1 MAKKTN
7 NKSTSKN
14 NEVKIEKK
22 ESQEKKIKSVDSKV
36 VKQKNS
42 FFLNFLILLILIS
55 SLGYF
60 SVSLLNFNSLGDVVN
75 GLLMVGVSIFLIAAC
90 FTNPSKKKGTSYLA
104 LLTLFIYQ
112 VLGCLVSLEVITWP
126 SNVVDNFV
134 GKSLTEVVEWSSS
147 NKIKLVQEYEY
158 SDIIPEYHVINQDVL
173 PGKKISDVKSL
184 LVVISEGPSPYKD
197 IVLPNMIGWDTER
210 VLEFIKN
217 NYLTNVSVEFVQGTE
232 SENTLINQSVSGNI
246 KRNAEIKLTFS
257 YGEERHY
264 SEIKLS
270 DLTNKSKFEAEFYLK
285 QYGISYEFDYDF
297 SDKIKRGNVIGQS
310 VKAGEVISVS
320 NDNPTHVKVTISK
333 GAKITV
339 PDLTSMSVTD
349 ITNWVIDNK
358 LRIEFKERY
367 DDSAKANTVL
377 EANYKKDDVIEEGTT
392 ISITISKGNL
402 VMEKFNSYSEFR
414 EWADTYGINYEEQHE
429 FNDTVKAGEVIKYSY
444 DTGATIKNN
453 DVIIVT
459 ISDGR
464 KVSVPNVKGL
474 TKDAA
479 SSKLSS
485 ASLNYSFVYKYTNDS
500 EKGKVINQ
508 SISAGSEVSEGT
520 TVTLTISNGARPN
533 NSGSNTS
540 PSKPTTTPTTPSTPT
555 CTPKTY
561 TISRELN
568 NIFSNPDSYASVES
582 QLYSFFASRY
592 PEVKIVVVGV
602 SDTGMSAGSY
612 IGGIGP
618 GSSITSCNSS
628 AYTIQIAK

>member
-1 MAKKTN
+1 
-7 NKSTSKN
+7 
-14 NEVKIEKK
+14 
-22 ESQEKKIKSVDSKV
+22 
-36 VKQKNS
+36 
-42 FFLNFLILLILIS
+42 
-55 SLGYF
+55 
-60 SVSLLNFNSLGDVVN
+60 
-75 GLLMVGVSIFLIAAC
+75 
-90 FTNPSKKKGTSYLA
+90 
-104 LLTLFIYQ
+104 
-112 VLGCLVSLEVITWP
+112 
-126 SNVVDNFV
+126 
-134 GKSLTEVVEWSSS
+134 
-147 NKIKLVQEYEY
+147 
-158 SDIIPEYHVINQDVL
+158 
-173 PGKKISDVKSL
+173 
-184 LVVISEGPSPYKD
+184 
-197 IVLPNMIGWDTER
+197 
-210 VLEFIKN
+210 
-217 NYLTNVSVEFVQGTE
+217 
-232 SENTLINQSVSGNI
+232 
-246 KRNAEIKLTFS
+246 
-257 YGEERHY
+257 
-264 SEIKLS
+264 
-270 DLTNKSKFEAEFYLK
+270 
-285 QYGISYEFDYDF
+285 
-297 SDKIKRGNVIGQS
+297 
-310 VKAGEVISVS
+310 
-320 NDNPTHVKVTISK
+320 
-333 GAKITV
+333 
-339 PDLTSMSVTD
+339 MSVTD

-429 FNDTVKAGEVIKYSY
+429 FSDTVKAGEVIKYSY

-540 PSKPTTTPTTPSTPT
+540 PSNPTTPSTPT